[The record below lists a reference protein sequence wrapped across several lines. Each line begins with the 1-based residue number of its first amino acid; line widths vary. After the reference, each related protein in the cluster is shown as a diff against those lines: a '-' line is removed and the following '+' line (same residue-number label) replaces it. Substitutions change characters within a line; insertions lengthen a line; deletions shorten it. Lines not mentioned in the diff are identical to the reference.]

1 MEVPR
6 DEHERTLA
14 FADIAMGQI
23 KALHQAATPRNFEIW
38 YNYATGYNPA
48 LNQLINQTLAEKG
61 RLSDADLEDIHST
74 YIAASR
80 SSYRIDT
87 VNSRM
92 LDEIK
97 QGLLSLSAAA
107 GSATTY
113 SASLADVT
121 AKLDGA

>member
-6 DEHERTLA
+6 DEHRRTLA

-23 KALHQAATPRNFEIW
+23 KALAQAATPRNFEIW

-48 LNQLINQTLAEKG
+48 LNQLINQTLVQKG
-61 RLSDADLEDIHST
+61 KLGDADLDEIYAT

-80 SSYRIDT
+80 SSERIDT
-87 VNSRM
+87 VNTRM

-97 QGLLSLSAAA
+97 QVLVTIDAAA
-107 GSATTY
+107 G
-113 SASLADVT
+113 T
-121 AKLDGA
+121 A